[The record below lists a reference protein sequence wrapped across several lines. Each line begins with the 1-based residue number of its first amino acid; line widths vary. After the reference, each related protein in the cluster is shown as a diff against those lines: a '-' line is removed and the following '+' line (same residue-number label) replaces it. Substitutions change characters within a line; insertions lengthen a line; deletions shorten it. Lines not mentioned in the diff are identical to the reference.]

1 MRVEVTRNGTPSV
14 GVEGVQG
21 DPASGRVGK
30 FTGGKEGRELRKFG
44 KETVHFT
51 VNTKGLG
58 GREEEYVSIIRW
70 ANRERR
76 RAVSTFW
83 KLPFVFNRFYEG
95 FQVFKGFHG
104 LFFKKGRGYPGAKVP
119 EDLWGCDRENIF
131 TGEPWDGVGAKGR
144 EPVFRVKIIIEK
156 ALLCG
161 KKNRSF
167 LIKFTSLVG
176 EVLGDRETFIFSG
189 KREGGGTAWRLGRPT
204 YKVGREGVVLRLDHQ
219 GLFRVNVPLTHRGRS
234 EVVAARGSKQCP
246 PSGIRRVHSGSGVGR
261 WVGEVDNVH
270 MRSMKRE
277 GVQGKAENNTR
288 VTRQRAVPFEMFC
301 IHLPCVTR
309 RELGAGGEVEEV
321 GGRAISETHDKGE
334 KAPIAEVSDLVS
346 DLPTVVIKC

>member
-14 GVEGVQG
+14 GVEGVQS

-76 RAVSTFW
+76 RAVSTFL
-83 KLPFVFNRFYEG
+83 KLPFVFHRFYEG

-119 EDLWGCDRENIF
+119 EDLWGCNRENIF
-131 TGEPWDGVGAKGR
+131 TGKPGDGVGAKAR

-161 KKNRSF
+161 KKNRAF
-167 LIKFTSLVG
+167 LIKFTSFVG
-176 EVLGDRETFIFSG
+176 EVLGDTPS
-189 KREGGGTAWRLGRPT
+189 LPT
-204 YKVGREGVVLRLDHQ
+204 LYVGLPSLQ
-219 GLFRVNVPLTHRGRS
+219 AVP
-234 EVVAARGSKQCP
+234 P
-246 PSGIRRVHSGSGVGR
+246 PSLLPLKM
-261 WVGEVDNVH
+261 NVSLDSQADH
-270 MRSMKRE
+270 RLR
-277 GVQGKAENNTR
+277 
-288 VTRQRAVPFEMFC
+288 
-301 IHLPCVTR
+301 
-309 RELGAGGEVEEV
+309 
-321 GGRAISETHDKGE
+321 THTQ
-334 KAPIAEVSDLVS
+334 APIPPQIPPEEQTPMEDVMQNDPLQLSDSTRAALDQLLSQIDQATSTVETNLTADSYAALAALPLSYPWSCLVL
-346 DLPTVVIKC
+346 DLKELLPILDR